1 MDSTNLKENASK
13 LKDDLS
19 KNIINVNDINV
30 FLDSILNDENA
41 KTSPD
46 ILPSTDRPL
55 TENDII
61 ALFKSFLKTKC
72 DSKGNLIK
80 TWSVSEKLSSSEL
93 EDILKYANDNESKYF
108 IDATTDYILDD
119 YENISTSLSKKLIAE
134 FYDAIG
140 LKEKDIYQAP
150 PVDENLLEDCI
161 NDLSI
166 NVNAKQLLSQSSID
180 DLTIYFES
188 EYDIMPNFIYMI
200 NKDNN
205 LKFLTDKQYTA
216 LDWLLESQGYIRNDL
231 VSVSKRNRSIF
242 LKSLYEEIIN
252 HRSGIWYNLIAVP
265 NTTDYAILL
274 KLSRK
279 GNVIIKKSTRFG
291 LFNTHMNDA
300 CGINITLEKDIIVN
314 KDTPI
319 TSIHLIY
326 RDSTADTPC
335 ISGYKSPSA
344 AIPNLRDTKTEDLE
358 IYDKRNML

>member
-1 MDSTNLKENASK
+1 MDITNLKESASK

-108 IDATTDYILDD
+108 IDAATDYILDD

-140 LKEKDIYQAP
+140 LKEKDIYKAP

-188 EYDIMPNFIYMI
+188 KYDIMPNFIYMI

-216 LDWLLESQGYIRNDL
+216 LDWLLESQGYTRSDL
-231 VSVSKRNRSIF
+231 VSVSKRNSSIF
-242 LKSLYEEIIN
+242 LKSLYEEISN
-252 HRSGIWYNLIAVP
+252 HRSSIWYNLIAVP

-274 KLSRK
+274 KLSRR

-300 CGINITLEKDIIVN
+300 CGINITLEKDIIIN

-319 TSIHLIY
+319 TGIHLIY